1 MERWGEEMSE
11 EKAVEYDHT
20 SSVSFVNGLQTA
32 CGLMAGFAFTGILV
46 VLTGLGDPSAL
57 LSQIALAIL
66 DLGMIM
72 FLRALFELHL
82 LNVVTCMRSP
92 KPIIPIFPES
102 LPRWRIINRYLLV
115 GSFLVTI
122 SIPVM
127 FLLKNL
133 TVLFVLALCLAI
145 LGNVLFYFRSWLPVK
160 KEYYW

>member
-1 MERWGEEMSE
+1 MSE

-20 SSVSFVNGLQTA
+20 SSVSLIIGLQTA
-32 CGLMAGFAFTGILV
+32 CGLMAGFAFTGTVV

-66 DLGMIM
+66 YIAMIVFLG
-72 FLRALFELHL
+72 ALFQLHL
-82 LNVVTCMRSP
+82 LNVATCMHSP
-92 KPIIPIFPES
+92 KLIIPIFPGS
-102 LPRWRIINRYLLV
+102 LPRWRIINRYMLV

-133 TVLFVLALCLAI
+133 TVLFVLAMCLAI
-145 LGNVLFYFRSWLPVK
+145 LLNVRFYFRSWLPVK
-160 KEYYW
+160 KEYHW